1 MSANNPHYGSLSLDG
16 RIAIVTGGGNG
27 MGERSSHTLAA
38 RGAKVVILE
47 IDAGNAERVVNAIA
61 AEGGEAEFISA
72 DATNEDEITE
82 ALQTV
87 MAHHGRI
94 DVLNNNAAALGLTG
108 EDFAVDDTSFE
119 VFMDTLRANVGGPF
133 LMTQKVIPFMLENGG
148 GSIVNI
154 ASVSGLIGEP
164 NLTAYGVSKAGVIQL
179 TRAIATQY
187 GPRGIRC
194 NAIAPSYVT
203 TPNNEM
209 YAPPELSKA
218 YLHCTPTN
226 RLSEPQD
233 IAEVVA
239 FLASDS
245 SRQINGHLLPVDG
258 GLIAATAV
266 NAALRESLKD

>member
-1 MSANNPHYGSLSLDG
+1 MSTSNLYPDSLRLDG
-16 RIAIVTGGGNG
+16 RVAIVTGGGNG
-27 MGERSSHTLAA
+27 MGERNSHTLAA

-47 IDAGNAERVVNAIA
+47 LDADNAQRVVDAIV
-61 AEGGEAEFISA
+61 AEGGEAEFLLA
-72 DATNEDEITE
+72 DATKEDEITE
-82 ALQTV
+82 ALRTV
-87 MAHHGRI
+87 TGRHGRI
-94 DVLNNNAAALGLTG
+94 DVLNNNAAALGLTA
-108 EDFAVDDTSFE
+108 EDFAVDDTSLDI
-119 VFMDTLRANVGGPF
+119 FMGTLRANVGGPF
-133 LMTQKVIPFMLENGG
+133 LMSQKVIPIMLENGG

-154 ASVSGLIGEP
+154 ASVSGMFGEP

-187 GPRGIRC
+187 GSRGIRC

-203 TPNNEM
+203 TRNNEM

-218 YLHCTPTN
+218 YLQCTPTG

-245 SRQINGHLLPVDG
+245 ARQLNGHILPVDG
-258 GLIAATAV
+258 GLVSATAV
-266 NAALRESLKD
+266 NTALRESLKD